1 MPGPTSSTRRTTRV
15 DASTA
20 VRTYVIDTSVLLS
33 DPHAL
38 RNFAEHE
45 VIVPIVVVTEL
56 EAKRHH
62 PELGYF
68 ARAALRYLDELRIA
82 NGRLDLPLRVNEAGG
97 TLHVELNHSDQTV
110 LPLGFRLGDND
121 SRILAVALNYS
132 NEGRDVVLVSKDVPL
147 RVKASAVGLAVPISI
162 PR

>member
-1 MPGPTSSTRRTTRV
+1 MPRI
-15 DASTA
+15 ASTSPATTVTA
-20 VRTYVIDTSVLLS
+20 VDTALRSYVIDTSVLLS

-68 ARAALRYLDELRIA
+68 ARTALRYLDELRIA
-82 NGRLDLPLRVNEAGG
+82 NGRLDLPLRVPG
-97 TLHVELNHSDQTV
+97 SPQ
-110 LPLGFRLGDND
+110 
-121 SRILAVALNYS
+121 VATI
-132 NEGRDVVLVSKDVPL
+132 G
-147 RVKASAVGLAVPISI
+147 ATGSAVVVAE
-162 PR
+162 R